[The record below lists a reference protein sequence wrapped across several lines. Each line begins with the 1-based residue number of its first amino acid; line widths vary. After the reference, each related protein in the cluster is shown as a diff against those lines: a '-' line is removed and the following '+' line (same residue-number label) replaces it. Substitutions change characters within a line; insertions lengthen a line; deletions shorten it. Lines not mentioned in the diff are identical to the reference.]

1 MWLSR
6 AEPDPLSRTK
16 LMQALLPSDRRML
29 SSFEVN
35 DLPAVVK
42 CLPCQRVLSSYPSPH
57 SRFLSSCNEN
67 APTQCS
73 PLHEIRRLQSFA
85 SRESNLS
92 FLDGQARIPQ
102 QQLRCHRLPSRG
114 WSQLLP
120 SPSPSPRK
128 KKSKRKKPKGPSTR
142 HWNPVRS
149 LINGGLSREV
159 RHSLP
164 VDSEKNVDGA
174 QCRIVLAALQ
184 VRV

>member
-1 MWLSR
+1 M
-6 AEPDPLSRTK
+6 
-16 LMQALLPSDRRML
+16 
-29 SSFEVN
+29 
-35 DLPAVVK
+35 K

-57 SRFLSSCNEN
+57 SRFLSFCNEN

-128 KKSKRKKPKGPSTR
+128 KKSKRKRPKGLSTR
-142 HWNPVRS
+142 LSTRPLEPSALVGQR
-149 LINGGLSREV
+149 GLSREV

-164 VDSEKNVDGA
+164 VGSEKKCGRRSVQNSTSS
-174 QCRIVLAALQ
+174 AASTSMM
-184 VRV
+184 VRLGY